1 MPTLDNFSFLTYSF
15 LLVVQTGAFFYWAG
29 TISRAV
35 KEHDR
40 RLNRIENNKKGD

>member
-1 MPTLDNFSFLTYSF
+1 MDWALVAA
-15 LLVVQTGAFFYWAG
+15 LLIQTGALFYWGG

-40 RLNRIENNKKGD
+40 RLDRHEERLHALEGE